1 MLQYRLKIQALIS
14 RIQTFN
20 LEITVNDILSNI
32 VFIPSYP

>member
-1 MLQYRLKIQALIS
+1 MLQYCLKIQALIS

-20 LEITVNDILSNI
+20 LETTVNDILSNI